1 MEELEAEPLELQ
13 PPELVESIRLP
24 RHPFSLPPG
33 IVRVMAEEPT
43 RSPELESFL
52 GTVPGMIYRTRLA
65 PPFDTE
71 FLSEETGSVAGYPAS
86 EFVGA
91 EPERRW
97 RDLIH
102 PDDREGV
109 LQTMLDVPADGT
121 IAEVEYRVRRAD
133 GSLAW
138 ILSRAR
144 KIVAPDG
151 TPWLHGASVT
161 STTGR
166 GSAWSWRR

>member
-1 MEELEAEPLELQ
+1 VEELEAEPLELQ

-166 GSAWSWRR
+166 SSAWSWRR